1 MKKRETKKAFWAV
14 LNIFYY
20 ISILFL
26 IHHQNVK
33 MEELK
38 NINKELKNINKE
50 LKTHYT
56 EEYIPP
62 CNRDL
67 LSRDI
72 VDKCYIEED

>member
-1 MKKRETKKAFWAV
+1 MKIVIKCIVTLVALHVLYIIHLYNIQTIIVHETKQEK
-14 LNIFYY
+14 
-20 ISILFL
+20 
-26 IHHQNVK
+26 VK
-33 MEELK
+33 CG
-38 NINKELKNINKE
+38 
-50 LKTHYT
+50 

>member
-1 MKKRETKKAFWAV
+1 MKILDWIITLVALHLLYIV
-14 LNIFYY
+14 HLYNIQ
-20 ISILFL
+20 SI
-26 IHHQNVK
+26 IVQENKQEKVK
-33 MEELK
+33 CG
-38 NINKELKNINKE
+38 
-50 LKTHYT
+50 

>member
-1 MKKRETKKAFWAV
+1 MKIIDWITTWVLILCMYSVHLYNIRSIIEQETKQEK
-14 LNIFYY
+14 
-20 ISILFL
+20 
-26 IHHQNVK
+26 VK
-33 MEELK
+33 CG
-38 NINKELKNINKE
+38 
-50 LKTHYT
+50 

>member
-1 MKKRETKKAFWAV
+1 MKILDWMVTFFLLLFLYIVHLYNIQSIIVQETKQEK
-14 LNIFYY
+14 
-20 ISILFL
+20 
-26 IHHQNVK
+26 VK
-33 MEELK
+33 CG
-38 NINKELKNINKE
+38 
-50 LKTHYT
+50 

>member
-1 MKKRETKKAFWAV
+1 MKIIDWITTWVLILCMYSVHLYNIRSIIVQETKQEK
-14 LNIFYY
+14 
-20 ISILFL
+20 
-26 IHHQNVK
+26 VK
-33 MEELK
+33 CG
-38 NINKELKNINKE
+38 
-50 LKTHYT
+50 